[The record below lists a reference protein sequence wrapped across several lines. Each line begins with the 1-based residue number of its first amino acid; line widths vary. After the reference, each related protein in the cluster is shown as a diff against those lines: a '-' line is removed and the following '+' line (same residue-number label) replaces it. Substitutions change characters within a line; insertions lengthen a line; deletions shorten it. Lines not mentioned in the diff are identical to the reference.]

1 MQCSY
6 KQHQD
11 TCHHKTV
18 TTSFSTPS
26 TSSMEN
32 LRLFP
37 PLVSRKGL
45 FAFFLTRLFWHSTW
59 SVKPSISPGAQASYN
74 TTLIRRLRWKL
85 GFLQNK
91 IKVKANCKTCT
102 INFGFKNC
110 VTSPNRTGQTRKEN
124 LVARY
129 FERTIPVFICFIWRN
144 SRI

>member
-1 MQCSY
+1 MLIQATPRYVPPQNCNNVILYAKHFKHGEFEALST
-6 KQHQD
+6 
-11 TCHHKTV
+11 TCV
-18 TTSFSTPS
+18 T
-26 TSSMEN
+26 EG
-32 LRLFP
+32 
-37 PLVSRKGL
+37 PLC
-45 FAFFLTRLFWHSTW
+45 FFLTRLFWHSTW